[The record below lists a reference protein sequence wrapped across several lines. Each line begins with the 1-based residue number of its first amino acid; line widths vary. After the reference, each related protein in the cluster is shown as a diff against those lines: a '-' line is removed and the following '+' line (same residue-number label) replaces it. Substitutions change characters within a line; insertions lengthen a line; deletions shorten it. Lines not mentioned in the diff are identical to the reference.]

1 MSARSLLILSAL
13 LSSSALAAPTIDPQ
27 FSDHAVIQRG
37 RPVLLTGTAAPGEQ
51 VSVDFAGT
59 AEKARADANGRWQA
73 EFPSRSSGGPL
84 AIKVSAADGSATAE
98 DLKIGDVWLCSGQS
112 NMEYPLPRA
121 MGYGEAQADADPD
134 LRLAKVPQQLAD
146 TPQTKFSKSWQWQVA
161 GPEVKTFSAACYF
174 MVKQLR
180 ASEKVPIGAID
191 DSWGGTPIRAWMSE
205 AAVRAAGGAEL
216 ADITDLFRKDP
227 SAARRQFGERW
238 SEWWRSRTGDKP
250 GEEPWHASDRLQWK
264 PVPSLT
270 YWDNWAPEWK
280 IFDGSIWARK
290 RVNLS
295 AHEAAQ
301 AAILSMSAID
311 DLDETFVNG
320 IAVGGEN
327 AYNDPRVYAVPKGV
341 LHPGENE
348 IVVYIRDFGGPGG
361 FVGPADSFEL
371 NFADGA
377 TRPLTTGWEYSMIT
391 NAAVLQPPVPP
402 LAGSSGVST
411 IYNAMVAPL
420 GRLPVTGV
428 AWYQGEADVGA
439 SGYARRLTG
448 FMADWR
454 RQLAKPDLPFL
465 IVGLA
470 GFGKPVAVP
479 SESGWA
485 AVIND
490 QRLAVEADSR
500 AALISAID
508 LGSWRDIHPSDKQ
521 EVGQRLALAA
531 QSLAYGG
538 GGKIGTLP
546 VRATRS
552 GNAIEVTFSKPLQA
566 LSNNRPIGFELCGPA
581 QDSCRFA
588 DAQIKD
594 NRVEIASDGRP
605 ATRVRYAWADY
616 PIVNL
621 YDSDLLPAPVF
632 ELPLQ

>member
-1 MSARSLLILSAL
+1 MPARSLLILSAL

-37 RPVLLTGTAAPGEQ
+37 MSVLLTGTAAPGEQ
-51 VSVDFAGT
+51 VSVDFAGLM
-59 AEKARADANGRWQA
+59 KNARADANGRWQA
-73 EFPSRSSGGPL
+73 EFPARTSGGPL
-84 AIKVSAADGSATAE
+84 TIKVSAADGSATAE
-98 DLKIGDVWLCSGQS
+98 DVKIGDVWLCSGQS

-121 MGYGEAQADADPD
+121 MGYGDVQADADPD

-216 ADITDLFRKDP
+216 ADITELARKDP
-227 SAARRQFGERW
+227 AAARRKFGESW
-238 SEWWRSRTGDKP
+238 GEWWRSKTGDKP
-250 GEEPWHASDRLQWK
+250 GQEPWHASDRLQWK

-280 IFDGSIWARK
+280 TFDGSIWARK
-290 RVNLS
+290 RVTLS

-327 AYNDPRVYAVPKGV
+327 AYNDPRAYAVPKGV

-371 NFADGA
+371 NFADGT

-439 SGYARRLTG
+439 TGYARRLTG

-470 GFGKPVAVP
+470 GFGKPVAAP

-490 QRLAVEADSR
+490 QRLGVEADSR

-531 QSLAYGG
+531 QRLAYGE
-538 GGKIGTLP
+538 GGKIGPLP

-552 GNAIEVTFSKPLQA
+552 GNVIEVTFSKPLQA
-566 LSNNRPIGFELCGPA
+566 LSNNRPIGFQLCGPA
-581 QDSCRFA
+581 QGSCRFA
-588 DAQIKD
+588 DAQVKG
-594 NRVEIASDGRP
+594 NRVEIVSDGQP

-632 ELPLQ
+632 ELPVQ